1 MWSRIWRKRRSIL
14 IWSLL
19 FVAVLGSITYSK
31 LLKEEDQHP
40 WLAAVTD
47 AITYIVVEWRYSLPD
62 CTDSE
67 IVEQAVE
74 LAEQLVARAMPY
86 NIRQPFHLNAIEL
99 AAVVEENTDNGYACR
114 AYLEAPHLQ
123 RPGQTYAVGRIS
135 YTIQE
140 DELRSAGWYVVE
152 AQLDSVNLLRWAE

>member
-1 MWSRIWRKRRSIL
+1 
-14 IWSLL
+14 
-19 FVAVLGSITYSK
+19 VAVLGSITYSK

-47 AITYIVVEWRYSLPD
+47 AITYIVVEWRYSVPD
-62 CTDSE
+62 CDDSE

-86 NIRQPFHLNAIEL
+86 NILQPFHLNAIEL
-99 AAVVEENTDNGYACR
+99 AAIVEEDSDDGYACR

-123 RPGQTYAVGRIS
+123 RPGQTYAVGMIS

-140 DELRSAGWYVVE
+140 DQSRGSGWYFVE
-152 AQLDSVNLLRWAE
+152 AQLQSVNLLRWAE